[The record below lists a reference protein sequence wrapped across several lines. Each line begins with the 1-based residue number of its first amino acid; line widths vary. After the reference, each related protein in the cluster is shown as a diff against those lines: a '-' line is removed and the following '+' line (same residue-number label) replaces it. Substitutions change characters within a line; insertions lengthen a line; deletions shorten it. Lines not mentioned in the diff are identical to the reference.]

1 MRKLIWEGT
10 PWQAFKNF
18 AILFS
23 FIVNLITIIILLIAA
38 PLIIP
43 IVNDIVEP
51 IVGGLNNSFV
61 DMGEAHIVQEIE
73 VSDTIPVV
81 FTLPLSTTTQV
92 RLIAPVPVQA
102 QTSFS
107 LPDGGGTINGIV
119 NLTLAEGMILPVAL
133 NLVVPV
139 SQTIPVNLAVG
150 VDIPLAQTE
159 LGRPFNDLQM
169 IFHPLYG
176 LLQGLP
182 STNGE
187 FYERIQS
194 SVITPE
200 VDDTGV
206 ATSEAPDEP

>member
-1 MRKLIWEGT
+1 
-10 PWQAFKNF
+10 
-18 AILFS
+18 
-23 FIVNLITIIILLIAA
+23 
-38 PLIIP
+38 
-43 IVNDIVEP
+43 
-51 IVGGLNNSFV
+51 
-61 DMGEAHIVQEIE
+61 
-73 VSDTIPVV
+73 
-81 FTLPLSTTTQV
+81 
-92 RLIAPVPVQA
+92 
-102 QTSFS
+102 
-107 LPDGGGTINGIV
+107 
-119 NLTLAEGMILPVAL
+119 
-133 NLVVPV
+133 V